1 MRSAA
6 ERLAAAGAAS
16 TPRSCPRVGA
26 RATPLGK
33 MTEIAEPRR
42 REQRRRHGRT
52 PGRLLPAKLGP
63 YELFDHVGRGG
74 MADIYRARST
84 DELGVVREVV
94 VKEVLPHLTH
104 SERLADLLA
113 SEAKLASRLDH
124 PNVVRVETLGRD
136 GELLYIAMEWV
147 DGLDL
152 RDLLRR
158 CAREGVPLPID
169 LSLFMVREI
178 LKGLDYAHRAIV
190 DDEEGVA
197 RRGIIHR
204 DVSPSNILVSFDGEV
219 KICDFGI
226 ARAHD
231 EDRDSSFGEAM
242 IEGKA
247 GYMSPEQA
255 RGEPLDPRADVF
267 AAGIILWELVAG
279 RRLYRAEGDEPLLE
293 VARRAEI
300 PALPDRGLPLQD
312 ELVEILHKAL
322 SADREQRFAS
332 AGDMA
337 LALDGWVAA
346 ADLRAN
352 GRALRRFL
360 ESTFADDVVGAR
372 RRRELATRAMARGP
386 LAVLEILDV
395 PVTGMVRAPET
406 DEPPPSSAPL
416 SLSSPASVVSD
427 TVSGLSRSAFVLLC
441 IAAILVAY
449 LVMRAFQ
456 GAP

>member
-1 MRSAA
+1 
-6 ERLAAAGAAS
+6 
-16 TPRSCPRVGA
+16 
-26 RATPLGK
+26 
-33 MTEIAEPRR
+33 
-42 REQRRRHGRT
+42 
-52 PGRLLPAKLGP
+52 
-63 YELFDHVGRGG
+63 LFDHVGRGG

-84 DELGVVREVV
+84 DALGVVREVV

-104 SERLADLLA
+104 SERLAELLA

-124 PNVVRVETLGRD
+124 PNVVRVESLERED
-136 GELLYIAMEWV
+136 DLLYIAMEWV

-158 CAREGVPLPID
+158 CARGGVPLPVD

-178 LKGLDYAHRAIV
+178 LRGLDYAHGAIV
-190 DDEEGVA
+190 IDENGNERV
-197 RRGIIHR
+197 GIIHR
-204 DVSPSNILVSFDGEV
+204 DVSPSNVLVSFDGEV

-231 EDRDSSFGEAM
+231 EERDGEWSEAM
-242 IEGKA
+242 VEGKA

-293 VARRAEI
+293 VARRAAVR
-300 PALPDRGLPLQD
+300 PLPELELPCFD
-312 ELVEILHKAL
+312 ELRAL
-322 SADREQRFAS
+322 VGRALAADRTERFAT

-337 LALDGWVAA
+337 VAIDEYA
-346 ADLRAN
+346 ARSGLRAN
-352 GRALRRFL
+352 ARALRRFL
-360 ESTFADDVVGAR
+360 EQSFAPDVIGAR
-372 RRRELATRAMARGP
+372 RRRELATRAMAGGP

-395 PVTGMVRAPET
+395 PIIGMVPPEAI
-406 DEPPPSSAPL
+406 EPPIESEPAPTKPKRRKKRNGSKSPAPSSVAPI
-416 SLSSPASVVSD
+416 SAPISSAAPSSVIREEH
-427 TVSGLSRSAFVLLC
+427 GFSRSAITLLC
-441 IAAILVAY
+441 ISSILVAY

-456 GAP
+456 G